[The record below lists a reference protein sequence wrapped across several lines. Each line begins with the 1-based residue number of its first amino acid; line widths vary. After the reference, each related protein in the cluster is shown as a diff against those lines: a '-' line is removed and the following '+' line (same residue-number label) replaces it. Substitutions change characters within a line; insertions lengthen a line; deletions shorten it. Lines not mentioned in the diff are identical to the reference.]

1 MARRV
6 MQVLATGR
14 PIGAVDFDGKT
25 LKLEGQA
32 AQILGYLR
40 DLVGDDVKFGRDL
53 MDDGWMNQAVQLGPL
68 EQEPSAIRSSAP
80 GEPHRYTHEP
90 DGPDAEGSMEDSD
103 EAKARRSRQ
112 MALLDTRAAGH
123 DVTPGHDQLHHW
135 WTKGPGLARWI
146 GSPHQYTTLHAE
158 LVKATKGKLPPGEI
172 DRMAASWVHEVTGFW
187 PGSDMHRVL
196 EGGKPRGNRIGR
208 G

>member
-1 MARRV
+1 MTSRFIDDLDTPV
-6 MQVLATGR
+6 EVLSAGIEDTS
-14 PIGAVDFDGKT
+14 
-25 LKLEGQA
+25 
-32 AQILGYLR
+32 
-40 DLVGDDVKFGRDL
+40 
-53 MDDGWMNQAVQLGPL
+53 
-68 EQEPSAIRSSAP
+68 EPSAIRSSAP
-80 GEPHRYTHEP
+80 GEP
-90 DGPDAEGSMEDSD
+90 DGPDPEDPAEDSD
-103 EAKARRSRQ
+103 EAKAVRSRQ
-112 MALLDTRAAGH
+112 LALLDTRALGH
-123 DVTPGHDQLHHW
+123 DVTPGHDELHHW

-172 DRMAASWVHEVTGFW
+172 DRMAASWVHEVTGEW

>member
-1 MARRV
+1 MN
-6 MQVLATGR
+6 
-14 PIGAVDFDGKT
+14 GADYMREKYTWSTDDI
-25 LKLEGQA
+25 E
-32 AQILGYLR
+32 
-40 DLVGDDVKFGRDL
+40 LVPDD
-53 MDDGWMNQAVQLGPL
+53 
-68 EQEPSAIRSSAP
+68 EPSAIRSSAP
-80 GEPHRYTHEP
+80 GEP
-90 DGPDAEGSMEDSD
+90 DGPDAEDLVEDSD
-103 EAKARRSRQ
+103 EAKAIRSRQ
-112 MALLDTRAAGH
+112 LALLGTRALGH
-123 DVTPGHDQLHHW
+123 DVTPGHDELHHW
-135 WTKGPGLARWI
+135 WTKGPGLARWV

>member
-1 MARRV
+1 MKTDTLRV
-6 MQVLATGR
+6 VGPDKNDLGTLTLR
-14 PIGAVDFDGKT
+14 DGKI
-25 LKLEGQA
+25 EASSPGCEV
-32 AQILGYLR
+32 YLSR
-40 DLVGDDVKFGRDL
+40 
-53 MDDGWMNQAVQLGPL
+53 W
-68 EQEPSAIRSSAP
+68 RSSGISDEDTFAALLD
-80 GEPHRYTHEP
+80 GGWSNGYVHITGEP
-90 DGPDAEGSMEDSD
+90 DGPDAEGPMEDD
-103 EAKARRSRQ
+103 AKAKAARSRQ
-112 MALLDTRAAGH
+112 LALLDTRALGH
-123 DVTPGHDQLHHW
+123 DVTPGHDELHHW

-172 DRMAASWVHEVTGFW
+172 DRMAASWVREVTGFW

>member
-1 MARRV
+1 MTTLRFSNV
-6 MQVLATGR
+6 QDDTTIGHVTMTATG
-14 PIGAVDFDGKT
+14 
-25 LKLEGQA
+25 LEYDTAEVEQLMA
-32 AQILGYLR
+32 PRVARLGEARAFALAN
-40 DLVGDDVKFGRDL
+40 GRSN
-53 MDDGWMNQAVQLGPL
+53 GYVAS
-68 EQEPSAIRSSAP
+68 QEV
-80 GEPHRYTHEP
+80 EEP
-90 DGPDAEGSMEDSD
+90 DGPDVENPQEDD
-103 EAKARRSRQ
+103 AEAKARRSRQ
-112 MALLDTRAAGH
+112 LALLETRVAGH

-172 DRMAASWVHEVTGFW
+172 DRMAASWVHEVTGEW

-196 EGGKPRGNRIGR
+196 EGHKPRGSRIGP

>member
-1 MARRV
+1 LKAERVKQDAADAARIAAMPPV
-6 MQVLATGR
+6 PPVVDMQKMPLKDLRKLAKARGHKGMDYADRAPLIEKLLADGAGGAR
-14 PIGAVDFDGKT
+14 PKG
-25 LKLEGQA
+25 EGLA
-32 AQILGYLR
+32 
-40 DLVGDDVKFGRDL
+40 
-53 MDDGWMNQAVQLGPL
+53 
-68 EQEPSAIRSSAP
+68 AIRSSAP
-80 GEPHRYTHEP
+80 EEAQ
-90 DGPDAEGSMEDSD
+90 DGAMEDVTAA
-103 EAKARRSRQ
+103 AKAVRSRQ
-112 MALLDTRAAGH
+112 MALLGTRALGH
-123 DVTPGHDQLHHW
+123 DVTPGHDELHHW

-172 DRMAASWVHEVTGFW
+172 DRMAASWVREVTGFW